1 MSDSRKVAFFLA
13 LFLAGALF
21 WQQGL
26 HAEMLDSQV
35 AAFIRQMYADDDIR
49 INFGP
54 LPHNANGE
62 VRVKT
67 VAFSKVPDA
76 TGDGVCLVSIE
87 GKNGKDSEVYVSF
100 KVMVKRSLYMAK
112 RNIEKG
118 DVIHLG
124 DLSVRES
131 YLNGV
136 SAAYPVGI
144 NDVVGKEAKKEI
156 PAGAIIMN
164 QLLQGVM
171 AVQKGEAVSITAE
184 NKRLSVQ
191 GKGTA
196 LEKGKMGDLIRV
208 KSQGGKEI
216 VGKVTG
222 SNAVAV
228 QF

>member
-1 MSDSRKVAFFLA
+1 
-13 LFLAGALF
+13 
-21 WQQGL
+21 
-26 HAEMLDSQV
+26 MLDSQV
-35 AAFIRQMYADDDIR
+35 AAFVRQMYADNDIR

-62 VRVKT
+62 VRVRN

-112 RNIEKG
+112 HNIEKG
-118 DVIHLG
+118 EIIRLG
-124 DLSVRES
+124 DLSIRES
-131 YLNGV
+131 YLSGV
-136 SAAYPVGI
+136 SAAYPVGV
-144 NDVVGKEAKKEI
+144 DEVVGKEAKKEI
-156 PAGAIIMN
+156 AAGAVITN
-164 QLLQGVM
+164 QILEGVM
-171 AVQKGEAVSITAE
+171 AVQKGEAVSIIAQ
-184 NKRLSVQ
+184 NNRLTVQ

-196 LEKGKMGDLIRV
+196 LEKGKMGDLIKVR
-208 KSQGGKEI
+208 SQAGKEI

-222 SNAVAV
+222 NKAVAV